1 MALLLCFT
9 SIVLGDDEWSVGIYV
24 GSSPLQLEPPGQF
37 INPVLTG
44 DDITD
49 VDASFVADPFMIHRD
64 TTWHMFLEVY
74 SDNGDI
80 GHATSEDGLNWTYQ
94 SIVIDEDFHVSY
106 PCVFEWQGEYYMVAE
121 THEANAI
128 RLYKATTFPHEW
140 VYTGDLL
147 TGAYRDTTVFRHG
160 EKWWL
165 FTTEG
170 ATRNDTLQ
178 LFYADDLLG
187 PWQLH
192 PLSPVVQND
201 PNIARPGGRVT
212 LYDGRLFRYA
222 QDDYP
227 TYGNQLHAFEITDL
241 STTTYAEVGVT
252 GNPILAAD
260 GLGWNASGIHHI
272 DPHQLPDGTW
282 LAVVDGIGDPDEPD
296 FYGLWTS
303 NSSDRSNTEYFDHD
317 AIVRGDQVCIYVL
330 PGKNVSRVSFYL
342 DGLLHQVE
350 NSAPFDFA
358 GTADDESCNLYDTG
372 SLTLAEH
379 TISAVIEL
387 DDGGALNIE
396 NTFQVFIDLDADDDG
411 LPNTLELTNGTDPNL
426 TDSDSDGLVDGPGGV
441 VAAGAL
447 SGYTDSDMDG
457 FADGELD
464 AGTNPLKADSDGDGF
479 NDGFEV
485 ADGTDPM
492 DDSSFP
498 TISDG
503 DVSGDGVVNIADIL
517 IVTRILMGETE
528 LNSVLLSH
536 CDIAPLTGG
545 IPSPDGECNLGD
557 LLVIQRTALGLR

>member
-1 MALLLCFT
+1 MAILLCFA
-9 SIVLGDDEWSVGIYV
+9 SIVSGDDEWSVGIYV
-24 GSSPLQLEPPGQF
+24 GSSPLLVEAPGQF
-37 INPVLTG
+37 INPVLTS

-106 PCVFEWQGEYYMVAE
+106 PYVFEWQGVYYLVAE

-128 RLYKATTFPHEW
+128 RLYMATTFPHEW

-147 TGAYRDTTVFRHG
+147 TGAYRDATVFRYG

-187 PWQLH
+187 PWQPH

-241 STTTYAEVGVT
+241 STTTYAEVGVAW
-252 GNPILAAD
+252 NPILAAD

-272 DPHQLPDGTW
+272 DPHQLPDGSW
-282 LAVVDGIGDPDEPD
+282 LAVVDGFGDPDEPD
-296 FYGLWTS
+296 FYGLWISHST
-303 NSSDRSNTEYFDHD
+303 DRSNASLFDQKALVH
-317 AIVRGDQVCIYVL
+317 GDQICIFIR
-330 PGKNVSRVSFYL
+330 PEKAISRVTFYL

-350 NSAPFDFA
+350 NFRPYDFN
-358 GTADDESCNLYDTG
+358 GSADDDSCFLYDTLN
-372 SLTLAEH
+372 LTLAEH
-379 TISAVIEL
+379 TIEATVEL
-387 DDGGALNIE
+387 NDGSTVTADNG
-396 NTFQVFIDLDADDDG
+396 FRVFIDEDADDDG
-411 LPNTLELTNGTDPNL
+411 LSNILELGNGTNPELAD
-426 TDSDSDGLVDGPGGV
+426 TDGDGLVDGTGGV
-441 VAAGAL
+441 VPAGAL
-447 SGYTDSDMDG
+447 SGYIDIDMDG
-457 FADGELD
+457 FADGEID
-464 AGTNPLKADSDGDGF
+464 AGTDPLQADSDGDGF
-479 NDGFEV
+479 DDGTEI
-485 ADGTDPM
+485 AAGTDPM
-492 DDSSFP
+492 DTGVFP
-498 TISDG
+498 IISDG
-503 DVSGDGVVNIADIL
+503 DVSGDGTVDIVDVLIA
-517 IVTRILMGETE
+517 TRILMGEIAI
-528 LNSVLLSH
+528 NPVLLSH
-536 CDIAPLTGG
+536 CDVAPLVGG
-545 IPSPDGECNLGD
+545 TTSPDGECNTGD
-557 LLVIQRTALGLR
+557 LLIIQRKVLGLQ